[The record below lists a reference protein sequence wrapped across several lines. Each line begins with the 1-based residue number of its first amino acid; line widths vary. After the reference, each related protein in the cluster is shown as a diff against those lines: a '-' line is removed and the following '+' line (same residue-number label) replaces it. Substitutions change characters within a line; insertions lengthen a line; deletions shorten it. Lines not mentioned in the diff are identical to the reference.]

1 MLPGSE
7 DILGMNKQNASVLP
21 LVGLSVVLS
30 LSALIAVG
38 VHWSSNTTASA
49 PSAAV
54 MHRMAAPMKT
64 VRVVMHDPGCHWF
77 QTDAGLKRTLQ
88 VSGSGVRLV
97 NMDEAALRV
106 AGSAGTKLDHVGGS
120 VRLARGSYRITM
132 VGQKPDDNTLRLVVS

>member
-1 MLPGSE
+1 
-7 DILGMNKQNASVLP
+7 MNKQNASVLP

-38 VHWSSNTTASA
+38 VHWTNTTTVAA

-54 MHRMAAPMKT
+54 MHRMAPLQT

-77 QTDAGLKRTLQ
+77 QTDAGLKRTLH
-88 VSGSGVRLV
+88 VAGNGVKLV

-106 AGSAGTKLDHVGGS
+106 AGSAGTRLDHVGAS
-120 VRLARGSYRITM
+120 LRLARGNYTITM
-132 VGQKPDDNTLRLVVS
+132 VGQKPDDNTLSLAVS

>member
-1 MLPGSE
+1 
-7 DILGMNKQNASVLP
+7 MNKQNASVLP

-49 PSAAV
+49 PSVAV
-54 MHRMAAPMKT
+54 MHHMAPAQT

-88 VSGSGVRLV
+88 VSGSAVKLV
-97 NMDEAALRV
+97 NMDEAALMI
-106 AGSAGTKLDHVGGS
+106 AGSAGTKLDHVGS
-120 VRLARGSYRITM
+120 MVRLPRGSYRITM
-132 VGQKPDDNTLRLVVS
+132 VGQKPDDNTLKLVVS